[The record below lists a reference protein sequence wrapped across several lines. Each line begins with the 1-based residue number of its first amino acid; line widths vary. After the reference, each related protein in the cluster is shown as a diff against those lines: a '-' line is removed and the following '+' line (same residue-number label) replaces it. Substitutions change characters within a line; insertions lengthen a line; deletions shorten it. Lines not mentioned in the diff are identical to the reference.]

1 MQLPAKYLQVV
12 EEENLRY
19 IQENLASGAPQAV
32 VSGQALEYL
41 KQVSPLFRH
50 CTTMCNPKVRQITLQ
65 MHHFQEFPQFLTLS

>member
-32 VSGQALEYL
+32 VSG
-41 KQVSPLFRH
+41 
-50 CTTMCNPKVRQITLQ
+50 
-65 MHHFQEFPQFLTLS
+65 